1 MSEQDSLPRDSLP
14 SGPVAQAAR
23 RVGTER
29 LVVASCV
36 FGLIA
41 MALMCWSVLDPT
53 PFPVLVAMSVGQAVG
68 TASLLCYLGA
78 IFVEAWRLRQRAK
91 R

>member
-1 MSEQDSLPRDSLP
+1 MNESNERNSLPD
-14 SGPVAQAAR
+14 GPLSKAAR
-23 RVGTER
+23 HVGIDR

-36 FGLIA
+36 LGLCA

-53 PFPVLVAMSVGQAVG
+53 PFPVLVAMSVGQALG
-68 TASLLCYLGA
+68 TISLLCYLSA
-78 IFVEAWRLRQRAK
+78 VFVEAWRMRTRAK